1 MPVLKSASHE
11 RFAQLIAEGIR
22 ATEAYAAIGRTGSTQ
37 AASNLRRRPDVSA
50 RIEELMVQKAQIAER
65 ASEKALERA
74 AEKQALSK
82 EYVLTTLMEV
92 VERSMQRV
100 PVKGADG
107 EWRFDAQAA
116 TKALQLLGSHQG
128 MWIDRK
134 EIAGAGKFA
143 NLDAEGMRQ
152 AISERLSALATKAAH

>member
-1 MPVLKSASHE
+1 MPILKSAVHE
-11 RFAQLIAEGIR
+11 RFAQLVAEGMR
-22 ATEAYAAIGRTGSTQ
+22 AKEAYVAIGRTGSAQ

-50 RIEELMVQKAQIAER
+50 RIGELLAQKCRIAER

-116 TKALQLLGSHQG
+116 TKALQLLGSHLG
-128 MWIDRK
+128 LFIDRK
-134 EIAGAGKFA
+134 EVGKPGEFA
-143 NLDAEGMRQ
+143 NLDAEEMRQ
-152 AISERLSALATKAAH
+152 AITERLSALASKVAH